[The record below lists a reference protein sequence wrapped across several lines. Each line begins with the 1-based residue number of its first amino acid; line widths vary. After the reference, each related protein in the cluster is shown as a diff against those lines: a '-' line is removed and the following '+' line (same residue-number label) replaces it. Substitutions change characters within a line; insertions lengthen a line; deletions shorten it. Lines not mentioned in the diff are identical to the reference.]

1 MAPWRVDVS
10 YRGRREHL
18 FRLRHPFNIP
28 LPAYTLVGLRA
39 GVSTGPWTVMAFV
52 HNLTD
57 ERAQISAINS
67 TQDPD
72 ALLTV
77 QPRTV
82 GVSLTRT
89 F

>member
-1 MAPWRVDVS
+1 V
-10 YRGRREHL
+10 
-18 FRLRHPFNIP
+18 
-28 LPAYTLVGLRA
+28 
-39 GVSTGPWTVMAFV
+39 
-52 HNLTD
+52 
-57 ERAQISAINS
+57 SAINS

-82 GVSLTRT
+82 GLAATRK

>member
-1 MAPWRVDVS
+1 V
-10 YRGRREHL
+10 
-18 FRLRHPFNIP
+18 
-28 LPAYTLVGLRA
+28 T
-39 GVSTGPWTVMAFV
+39 AFAKNV
-52 HNLTD
+52 TD
-57 ERAQISAINS
+57 KRAQISAINS

-82 GVSLTRT
+82 GIKVTRK